1 MKPVLLLIPGM
12 FNTGVIWQPV
22 VDALQGAAE
31 VRIADVLTQETIP
44 AMARD
49 AWQQVADR
57 PVGVPLIVCGFS
69 MGGYVAIEL
78 LAAHRDAVAAVAFID
93 TGAGVESTESLV
105 AREKTI
111 SALERNFERTVEGV
125 ITYSLHT
132 ASLSN
137 TALVES
143 MRNMM
148 HTVGAAAAIRQT
160 RAIMARSDHRAML
173 GQLNM
178 PALVVCGRQDRVVP
192 PALSEELAQ
201 LIPGARLEW
210 IEQAGHQTLLETPA
224 LVARHLSN
232 LISTLSTP

>member
-12 FNTGVIWQPV
+12 FNTGAIWQPV
-22 VDALQGAAE
+22 VDALQGVAE
-31 VRIADVLTQETIP
+31 VRIADVLTQDSIP

-57 PVGVPLIVCGFS
+57 PAGTPLVVCGFS

-78 LAAHRDAVAAVAFID
+78 LAAHRDAVSAVAFID
-93 TGAGVESTESLV
+93 TGAGVENAESLV
-105 AREKTI
+105 VREKTI
-111 SALERNFERTVEGV
+111 AALERNFERTVEGV
-125 ITYSLHT
+125 ITYSLHS

-137 TALVES
+137 AALIEA
-143 MRNMM
+143 MRSMM
-148 HTVGAAAAIRQT
+148 HAVGAAAAIRQT

-173 GQLNM
+173 RQLHM

-210 IEQAGHQTLLETPA
+210 IEQAGHQTPLETPQ
-224 LVARHLSN
+224 LVAHHLST
-232 LISTLSTP
+232 LISTLGTP

>member
-12 FNTGVIWQPV
+12 FNTGAIWQPV
-22 VDALQGAAE
+22 VDALHGVAE
-31 VRIADVLTQETIP
+31 VCIADVLTQESIP

-57 PVGVPLIVCGFS
+57 LAGTPLIVCGFS

-78 LAAHRDAVAAVAFID
+78 LAAHRDAVNAIAFID
-93 TGAGVESTESLV
+93 SGAGVESTESLV
-105 AREKTI
+105 VREKTI

-125 ITYSLHT
+125 MAFSLHPD
-132 ASLSN
+132 SLSN
-137 TALVES
+137 TPLVDG
-143 MRNMM
+143 MRSMM

-173 GQLNM
+173 AQLTV
-178 PALVVCGRQDRVVP
+178 PALVVCGRHDKVAP

-201 LIPGARLEW
+201 LIPGAQLEW
-210 IEQAGHQTLLETPA
+210 IEHAGHQTPLEAPDI
-224 LVARHLSN
+224 VARHLQT
-232 LISTLSTP
+232 LISLLNPP